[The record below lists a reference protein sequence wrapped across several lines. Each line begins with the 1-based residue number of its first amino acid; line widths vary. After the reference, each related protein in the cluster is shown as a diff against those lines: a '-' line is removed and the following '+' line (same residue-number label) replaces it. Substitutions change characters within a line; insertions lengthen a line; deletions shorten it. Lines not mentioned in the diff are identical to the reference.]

1 MTNSKEECPIPFYQ
15 QPLNEYK
22 ALKGSCFFSWPT
34 LGLENFIIK
43 LMILWLI
50 ASVLIIPIVNNIFSM
65 SAKLGKAMILD
76 IIFSSMILLVSLV
89 RLYLAWSYIMHRLLS
104 AIVSYEESG
113 WYDGQVWIKPS
124 KVLMQDRLIG
134 MYEVVPLLKLVR
146 GFLLVIV
153 LLFLVEVIIYFG
165 IQ

>member
-1 MTNSKEECPIPFYQ
+1 
-15 QPLNEYK
+15 
-22 ALKGSCFFSWPT
+22 
-34 LGLENFIIK
+34 
-43 LMILWLI
+43 
-50 ASVLIIPIVNNIFSM
+50 M

-146 GFLLVIV
+146 GFLSVIV